1 MSDWSVEIRRGL
13 TGKAVYREGANR
25 LDVGISIGATP
36 DIILFVGGPPPQEW
50 DAKVPWAAGRRYEVM
65 GRIGEAVRA
74 KEAPNAI
81 LEFGDGGSTVVLKR
95 AR

>member
-25 LDVGISIGATP
+25 LDAVISIGATP
-36 DIILFVGGPPPQEW
+36 DVILILAGPREW
-50 DAKVPWAAGRRYEVM
+50 DTVVPWAAGRRDEVM
-65 GRIGEAVRA
+65 RRIGEAVRA

-81 LEFGDGGSTVVLKR
+81 LEFGDDGSTVVLKR
-95 AR
+95 TR

>member
-13 TGKAVYREGANR
+13 TGKAVYREGTNR
-25 LDVGISIGATP
+25 LDASIEIGATP
-36 DIILFVGGPPPQEW
+36 DIILILVGPRKW
-50 DAKVPWAAGRRYEVM
+50 DTEVPWAAGRRDEVM

-74 KEAPNAI
+74 KEAPNTI
-81 LEFGDGGSTVVLKR
+81 LEFGDDGSTVVLKR